1 MESPK
6 AFSSCLPFKF
16 GMSFA
21 TFRLKFIILGIIE
34 FMEDIIR
41 ILPNTF
47 IPLFVATN
55 IFMLLPIFISLT
67 REMAKLK
74 KKVVI
79 RDSILTAIIV
89 SFLFIALGEL
99 IFRIL
104 GITTDDFKIAGGIVL
119 LVFAVRDL
127 VYSGEERM
135 KPDIKVGVVPIG
147 VPLIVGPAV
156 LTNILLLADHF
167 GVVPTLVALVLN
179 LFIVWIT
186 LINAERI
193 INLVGKGG
201 IIGIAKVMALLLAS
215 IAIMMI
221 RIGVVNTIR
230 Q

>member
-1 MESPK
+1 
-6 AFSSCLPFKF
+6 
-16 GMSFA
+16 
-21 TFRLKFIILGIIE
+21 
-34 FMEDIIR
+34 MEDILK

-55 IFMLLPIFISLT
+55 IFMLLPIFISIT
-67 REMAKLK
+67 KEMTKVK
-74 KKVVI
+74 RKVVV

-127 VYSGEERM
+127 VQSGEERI
-135 KPDIKVGVVPIG
+135 KPDLKVGVVPIG

-156 LTNILLLADHF
+156 LTNILLLVNLY
-167 GVVPTLVALVLN
+167 GIVPTIISLILN
-179 LFIVWIT
+179 LLIIWIS

-193 INLVGKGG
+193 ISIVGRGG

-221 RIGVVNTIR
+221 RIGVVNII
-230 Q
+230 QDAMKG

>member
-1 MESPK
+1 
-6 AFSSCLPFKF
+6 
-16 GMSFA
+16 
-21 TFRLKFIILGIIE
+21 
-34 FMEDIIR
+34 MEDILK

-55 IFMLLPIFISLT
+55 IFMLLPIFISIT
-67 REMAKLK
+67 KEMTKVK
-74 KKVVI
+74 RKVVV

-104 GITTDDFKIAGGIVL
+104 GITTDDFKIAGGTVL

-127 VYSGEERM
+127 VYSGEERL

-156 LTNILLLADHF
+156 LTNILLLVDHY
-167 GVVPTLVALVLN
+167 GIVPTIISLILN
-179 LFIVWIT
+179 LLIIWIS

-193 INLVGKGG
+193 ISIVGRGG

-221 RIGVVNTIR
+221 RIGVVNII
-230 Q
+230 QHAMKV

>member
-1 MESPK
+1 
-6 AFSSCLPFKF
+6 
-16 GMSFA
+16 
-21 TFRLKFIILGIIE
+21 
-34 FMEDIIR
+34 MEDIIR

-104 GITTDDFKIAGGIVL
+104 GITPDDFKIAGGIVL

-127 VYSGEERM
+127 VHSGEERM

-156 LTNILLLADHF
+156 LTNILLLADHY

-193 INLVGKGG
+193 INVVGKGG

-221 RIGVVNTIR
+221 RIGVMNTIR
-230 Q
+230 R

>member
-1 MESPK
+1 
-6 AFSSCLPFKF
+6 
-16 GMSFA
+16 
-21 TFRLKFIILGIIE
+21 
-34 FMEDIIR
+34 MEDILK

-55 IFMLLPIFISLT
+55 IFMLLPIFISIT
-67 REMAKLK
+67 KEMTKVK
-74 KKVVI
+74 KKIVV

-127 VYSGEERM
+127 VQSGEERI
-135 KPDIKVGVVPIG
+135 KPDLKVGVVPIG

-156 LTNILLLADHF
+156 LTNILLLVNLY
-167 GVVPTLVALVLN
+167 GIVPTIVSLILN
-179 LFIVWIT
+179 LLIIWVS

-193 INLVGKGG
+193 ISIVGRGG
-201 IIGIAKVMALLLAS
+201 VIGIAKVMALLLAS
-215 IAIMMI
+215 IAVMMI
-221 RIGVVNTIR
+221 RIGVVNIVQDSTKG
-230 Q
+230 

>member
-1 MESPK
+1 
-6 AFSSCLPFKF
+6 
-16 GMSFA
+16 
-21 TFRLKFIILGIIE
+21 
-34 FMEDIIR
+34 MEDIIR

-74 KKVVI
+74 KKAVI

-127 VYSGEERM
+127 VHSGEDRM

-193 INLVGKGG
+193 INVVGKGG

-230 Q
+230 R

>member
-1 MESPK
+1 
-6 AFSSCLPFKF
+6 
-16 GMSFA
+16 
-21 TFRLKFIILGIIE
+21 
-34 FMEDIIR
+34 MEDIIR

-55 IFMLLPIFISLT
+55 VFMLLPIFISLT
-67 REMAKLK
+67 KEMAKSK
-74 KKVVI
+74 KKIVV

-89 SFLFIALGEL
+89 SFLFIVLGEL

-127 VYSGEERM
+127 VHSGEDRL
-135 KPDIKVGVVPIG
+135 KPDLKVGVVPIG

-167 GVVPTLVALVLN
+167 GVLPTIISLILN

-193 INLVGKGG
+193 INIVGKGG
-201 IIGIAKVMALLLAS
+201 IIGIAKVMSLLLAS
-215 IAIMMI
+215 IAVMMI
-221 RIGVVNTIR
+221 RIGVVNIVK

>member
-1 MESPK
+1 MEEIINL
-6 AFSSCLPFKF
+6 LP
-16 GMSFA
+16 S
-21 TFRLKFIILGIIE
+21 
-34 FMEDIIR
+34 
-41 ILPNTF
+41 TF

-67 REMAKLK
+67 KEMAKTK
-74 KKVVI
+74 RKVVI

-89 SFLFIALGEL
+89 SFLFMALGEL

-127 VYSGEERM
+127 VQSGEERI
-135 KPDIKVGVVPIG
+135 KPDLKVGVVPIG
-147 VPLIVGPAV
+147 VPLIIGPAV
-156 LTNILLLADHF
+156 LTNLLLLADHF
-167 GVVPTLVALVLN
+167 GVLPTIIALVIN

-186 LINAERI
+186 LIYAEHI
-193 INLVGKGG
+193 INVFGKGG
-201 IIGIAKVMALLLAS
+201 ILGIAKVMSLLLAS

-230 Q
+230 R

>member
-1 MESPK
+1 
-6 AFSSCLPFKF
+6 
-16 GMSFA
+16 
-21 TFRLKFIILGIIE
+21 
-34 FMEDIIR
+34 MEDILK

-55 IFMLLPIFISLT
+55 IFMLLPIFISITRDLT
-67 REMAKLK
+67 KVKR
-74 KKVVI
+74 KVVV

-104 GITTDDFKIAGGIVL
+104 GITTDDFKIAGGTVL

-127 VYSGEERM
+127 VQSGEERI
-135 KPDIKVGVVPIG
+135 KPDLKVGVVPIG

-156 LTNILLLADHF
+156 LTNILLLVNLY
-167 GVVPTLVALVLN
+167 GIVPTIISLILN
-179 LFIVWIT
+179 LIIIWIS

-193 INLVGKGG
+193 ISIVGRGG

-215 IAIMMI
+215 IAVMMI
-221 RIGVVNTIR
+221 RIGVVNIV
-230 Q
+230 QNSIKG

>member
-1 MESPK
+1 
-6 AFSSCLPFKF
+6 
-16 GMSFA
+16 
-21 TFRLKFIILGIIE
+21 
-34 FMEDIIR
+34 MEDIIR

-67 REMAKLK
+67 REMAKPK

-127 VYSGEERM
+127 VHSGEERM

-156 LTNILLLADHF
+156 LTNILLLADHY

-193 INLVGKGG
+193 INVVGKGG

-230 Q
+230 R

>member
-1 MESPK
+1 
-6 AFSSCLPFKF
+6 
-16 GMSFA
+16 
-21 TFRLKFIILGIIE
+21 
-34 FMEDIIR
+34 MEDILK

-55 IFMLLPIFISLT
+55 IFMLLPIFISIT
-67 REMAKLK
+67 KEMTKVK
-74 KKVVI
+74 RKVVV

-104 GITTDDFKIAGGIVL
+104 GITTDDFKIAGGTVL

-127 VYSGEERM
+127 VHSGEERI

-156 LTNILLLADHF
+156 LTNILLLVNLY
-167 GVVPTLVALVLN
+167 GIVPTIISLILN
-179 LFIVWIT
+179 LLIIWIS

-193 INLVGKGG
+193 ISVVGRGG

-221 RIGVVNTIR
+221 RIGVVNII
-230 Q
+230 QHAMKG

>member
-1 MESPK
+1 
-6 AFSSCLPFKF
+6 
-16 GMSFA
+16 
-21 TFRLKFIILGIIE
+21 
-34 FMEDIIR
+34 MEDIIR

-104 GITTDDFKIAGGIVL
+104 GITPDDFKIAGGIVL

-127 VYSGEERM
+127 VHSGEDRM

-156 LTNILLLADHF
+156 LTNILLLADHY

-193 INLVGKGG
+193 INVVGKGG

-221 RIGVVNTIR
+221 RIGVMNTIR
-230 Q
+230 R